1 MKIEW
6 IGHACFCITSEK
18 GLKIVTDP
26 YETGFRNIIN
36 YGAVDESADIVTV
49 SHEHGDHNNVAAVS
63 GDPAVVKEKGTKSV
77 KGIEFKGIGVYHDQA
92 KGAERGP
99 NTIFVFEVDGIR
111 IAHLGDLGHPLSA
124 EELKELEGTEVML
137 APTGGPMATLEVQE
151 AIDVWESIK
160 PAVVIPMH
168 FKTEKCSFPRY
179 SAEDLVSLRPAARK
193 MESSSISLTKDG
205 LPASTEIM
213 ILEPSR

>member
-18 GLKIVTDP
+18 GLKIITDP

-36 YGAVDESADIVTV
+36 YGPVDESADIVTV

-63 GDPAVVKEKGTKSV
+63 GNPTVVKDTGTTSA

-124 EELKELEGTEVML
+124 EGLRALEGTEVML
-137 APTGGPMATLEVQE
+137 APTGGPMATLEMQE

-168 FKTEKCSFPRY
+168 FKTERCTFPRY
-179 SAEDLVSLRPAARK
+179 SAEDLISLRPAARN
-193 MESSSISLTKDG
+193 MDSSSVTLTKDE
-205 LPASTEIM
+205 LPEPTEIM
-213 ILEPSR
+213 ILDPSR

>member
-18 GLKIVTDP
+18 GLKIITDP

-36 YGAVDESADIVTV
+36 YGPVDESADIVTV

-63 GDPAVVKEKGTKSV
+63 GNPTVVKDTGTTSA

-124 EELKELEGTEVML
+124 EGLRALEGTEVML
-137 APTGGPMATLEVQE
+137 APTGGPMATLEMQE

-168 FKTEKCSFPRY
+168 FKTERCTFPRY
-179 SAEDLVSLRPAARK
+179 SAEDLISLRPAASK
-193 MESSSISLTKDG
+193 INASSVTLTKDE
-205 LPASTEIM
+205 LPEPTEIM
-213 ILEPSR
+213 ILEHSR